1 MSNNLLCCDW
11 GTSSFRLRLVNKEN
25 QQILGEVAGPDG
37 IASTFNAWN
46 AQAKINGIARKQ
58 FFQEQLRHQIM
69 ALAATLH
76 TNLDATPLVLSG
88 MASSSLGLEELPYAE
103 LPFAVDGSQ
112 AGVRYFESQPDFP
125 HDLLLIS
132 GIRADGDVMRGE
144 ETQLVG
150 IINLMNTASIT
161 EESVFIFPGTHSKH
175 ITVKQRQ
182 VISFQTFMTGEVFN
196 LMADASILKDSIE
209 SPDSAEVK
217 EKELNGFRSGVR
229 ESGQS
234 GILHG
239 LFTVRTNQ
247 LFRSLTKKQNFYYLS
262 GLLIGTEL
270 RSLQQKEA
278 PQIILSSGSNLF
290 KFYKLALEELQLM
303 DDTITIPPE
312 LIDKA
317 AIAGQV
323 TIFQQQQVSLIKSI
337 K

>member
-1 MSNNLLCCDW
+1 M
-11 GTSSFRLRLVNKEN
+11 EN
-25 QQILGEVAGPDG
+25 QQILGEVTGADG

-46 AQAKINGIARKQ
+46 AQTKSNGMDRKQ
-58 FFQEQLRHQIM
+58 FFQEQLRHQIT
-69 ALAATLH
+69 ALAAKLH
-76 TNLDATPLVLSG
+76 TNLDAVPLVLSG

-112 AGVRYFESQPDFP
+112 AGVRHFESQPDFP
-125 HDLLLIS
+125 HELLLIS

-150 IINLMNTASIT
+150 LIHLMDTARIFG
-161 EESVFIFPGTHSKH
+161 ESVFIFPGTHSKH
-175 ITVKQRQ
+175 ITVRQ
-182 VISFQTFMTGEVFN
+182 QQVVGFQTFMTGEVFH

-209 SPDSAEVK
+209 SPARVEIKD
-217 EKELNGFRSGVR
+217 KELNGFRSGVR
-229 ESGQS
+229 ESGHS

-247 LFRSLTKKQNFYYLS
+247 LFRSLSKKQNYYYLS

-270 RSLQQKEA
+270 RSLQQMQS

-290 KFYKLALEELQLM
+290 KFYQLALEELQLT
-303 DDTITIPPE
+303 DTTITIPPE

-323 TIFQQQQVSLIKSI
+323 TIFQQQQVQLMKPIK
-337 K
+337 